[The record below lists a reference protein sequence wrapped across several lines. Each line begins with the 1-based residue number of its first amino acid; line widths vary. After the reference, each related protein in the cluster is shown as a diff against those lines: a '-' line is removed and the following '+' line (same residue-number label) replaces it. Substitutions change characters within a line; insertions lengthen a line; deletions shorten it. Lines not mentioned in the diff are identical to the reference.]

1 MPIIKSAKKAVRQ
14 SERRRVQNLARK
26 DAVREITR
34 KIKKLVASGK
44 HEEAL
49 VLLPQAYKALD
60 KAAKTN
66 VIHKNAAS
74 RKKSR
79 LTKFIRKTKPQ

>member
-1 MPIIKSAKKAVRQ
+1 MPIIKSAKKALRQ
-14 SERRRVQNLARK
+14 AEKRRTGNLARK
-26 DAVREITR
+26 RAINEVIR
-34 KIKKLVASGK
+34 KIKKFLSEGK
-44 HEEAL
+44 QNDAL
-49 VLLPQAYKALD
+49 ALLPRAYQALD

-79 LTKFIRKTKPQ
+79 LTKIVNKSAKT

>member
-1 MPIIKSAKKAVRQ
+1 MPITKSAKKAIKQ
-14 SERRRVQNLARK
+14 ATRRRIKNIARK
-26 DAVREITR
+26 DAVREVVG
-34 KIKKLVASGK
+34 KIKKLVALNKQS
-44 HEEAL
+44 EAL
-49 VLLPQAYKALD
+49 ALLPQAYKALD

-79 LTKFIRKTKPQ
+79 LTKLIKKSGKS